1 MIIENEARV
10 TDAVTEAF
18 GRTANPRLR
27 EILLA
32 LVRHLHGFIREVRL
46 TEPEFQEIG
55 RAHV

>member
-1 MIIENEARV
+1 MIIDNEACV

-32 LVRHLHGFIREVRL
+32 LVRHLLALLHGVAII
-46 TEPEFQEIG
+46 PG
-55 RAHV
+55 